1 MMTFMCGQIVAT
13 GMGVDKLNMSSLIVF
28 IIYGTLM
35 FCMTILFYNIFVG
48 IATYEIR
55 QILHNSNIEITLTKI
70 EYIFR
75 LEKRFGCSRA
85 FKWLDNG
92 IKLIERFFW
101 KKSFVK
107 FRKSRKQRVGKGK
120 ELIISMIFS

>member
-1 MMTFMCGQIVAT
+1 
-13 GMGVDKLNMSSLIVF
+13 
-28 IIYGTLM
+28 
-35 FCMTILFYNIFVG
+35 MTILFYNIFVG

-75 LEKRFGCSRA
+75 LEKRFGCSRVY
-85 FKWLDNG
+85 KWLDNG

-101 KKSFVK
+101 TKSFIT
-107 FRKSRKQRVGKGK
+107 FKSRKQRVNTGK
-120 ELIISMIFS
+120 ELLKQQNETNERLLIELKQMTSLMLNKFDFIEKRIEKIERVNK